1 MVVGNAPAAALNF
14 EADLLVVPAKLERRP
29 SDGSKSP
36 KSVKSS
42 GSASPKTPSRKRPSS
57 KNSRENSPKGIK
69 ATEFNLM
76 DDEMEFDRRAQIV
89 AAVAGPL
96 NNQNSEIVIPTAPL
110 KNDEQH

>member
-1 MVVGNAPAAALNF
+1 
-14 EADLLVVPAKLERRP
+14 
-29 SDGSKSP
+29 
-36 KSVKSS
+36 
-42 GSASPKTPSRKRPSS
+42 
-57 KNSRENSPKGIK
+57 
-69 ATEFNLM
+69 M